1 MPTRVCDNIS
11 INHKLLCTMI
21 DGKICS
27 TLVESSSTM
36 RCYICG
42 ANPTEMN
49 KIDIVVRKQI
59 ESDHYKFGIS
69 SLRVWIRSMEYI
81 LHISYNLEIKKSVRN
96 IQEKTAR
103 HERKRKIEQEFR
115 NKLGLLVDFVKQ
127 GVGTTND
134 GNTARR
140 FFAKPS
146 VAAKITRLNEE
157 IIRNFAILL
166 QGIASGQEIDVEKF
180 DQFAKN

>member
-27 TLVESSSTM
+27 TLAESSSTM

-42 ANPTEMN
+42 ASPTEMN
-49 KIDIVVRKQI
+49 KFDIVVQKQI
-59 ESDHYKFGIS
+59 ESDHYKFGMS
-69 SLRVWIRSMEYI
+69 SLHAWIRSMEYI
-81 LHISYNLEIKKSVRN
+81 LHISYNLEIKKSVCN

-115 NKLGLLVDFVKQ
+115 NKLGLLMDFVKQ
-127 GVGTTND
+127 
-134 GNTARR
+134 
-140 FFAKPS
+140 
-146 VAAKITRLNEE
+146 
-157 IIRNFAILL
+157 
-166 QGIASGQEIDVEKF
+166 
-180 DQFAKN
+180 